1 MVHKISLV
9 GKRFNRLLVVKE
21 LPRRPGD
28 LQVRYLCKCDCGN
41 TVETDAAC
49 LRGGKG
55 SCGCIRREKR
65 AQKEIRD
72 LVIKKLRMQRK
83 KNKNTQEKFKL
94 VSESELI
101 NRIRAIR
108 EVRQNGK

>member
-28 LQVRYLCKCDCGN
+28 LQVRYLCKCDC
-41 TVETDAAC
+41 

-55 SCGCIRREKR
+55 SCGCIRREKH

-72 LVIKKLRMQRK
+72 LAIKKLRMQKK
-83 KNKNTQEKFKL
+83 KNKNTKEKFKL
-94 VSESELI
+94 VSEFELI
-101 NRIRAIR
+101 SRLRAIR